1 MSEMKKLSAYLPDP
15 VFEGLEKWAERE
27 NRSLSNLA
35 GFLLER
41 ALRDEEDKQENLK
54 LRTKG
59 NEDRS
64 P

>member
-41 ALRDEEDKQENLK
+41 ALRDEEDKQARLNPP
-54 LRTKG
+54 TKG
-59 NEDRS
+59 DETRS

>member
-41 ALRDEEDKQENLK
+41 ALRDEEDKQARLNPP
-54 LRTKG
+54 TK
-59 NEDRS
+59 
-64 P
+64 